1 MQVAS
6 TNRGY
11 LHVWLD
17 IWTSE
22 QAATPKQ
29 KNIYGELLYR
39 EHEPCLSVAGPSGPC
54 RFYDEALSCVA
65 QKSGPT
71 NVLKNIKTIKNLCVS
86 FVPPRPWGHCLHP
99 NEQLTLVQLV
109 GQRNLVEQDVT
120 STLNLSQ
127 NSPKGSYS
135 VTGIVRPPFK
145 RINPNCQV
153 KCEKDLGWERK

>member
-1 MQVAS
+1 MFPWCFMRWFLCPISAYIRACWCHIQVLLSGKPWTTLIYAGDLPSEDFKDAFPTGSHWRSATNGWLSGPQSEIDIMCHVGNWEDRRVQVAS

-71 NVLKNIKTIKNLCVS
+71 NVLKNI
-86 FVPPRPWGHCLHP
+86 
-99 NEQLTLVQLV
+99 
-109 GQRNLVEQDVT
+109 
-120 STLNLSQ
+120 
-127 NSPKGSYS
+127 
-135 VTGIVRPPFK
+135 
-145 RINPNCQV
+145 
-153 KCEKDLGWERK
+153 